1 MASRPSGA
9 IPSLFL
15 LSAIWPLHFLPY
27 SFSTAANEH
36 HLRPIILDQSQCP
49 RGWSTAGDQC
59 VQLQFVPTRR
69 EQVDERCESLGAQL
83 ADVAD
88 GEGEANREMLQ
99 DLSDLL
105 EESLEAGVNELIW
118 MVGAGMLW
126 PEWDETGE
134 RVRFGSFGEGQ
145 RQHGDETRKVLALQQ
160 KRLRGDGRKSRFEV
174 IIVQP
179 PAVHPFICQLLPLW
193 RRLLLYE
200 QSMLPKGV
208 PRLEEQPRSS
218 YYFDPNSPDT
228 NSSFLSLPCSAS
240 GSPSPTVRW
249 FRNGGEE
256 IDLHSQSARFI
267 VSGGTL
273 RGHSTTV
280 RPAFIEPFQELRLDA
295 YPLMAHGRRAGGT
308 KLECNAPTHYPSC
321 MSKSDSLGGRMKR
334 LLGTGDGADVNFLV
348 GKGDE
353 QELLPAH
360 TQILMASSDV
370 SRQCSVLT
378 PKMQRPPPPLGRVR
392 KLRPCPLR
400 RLKCA

>member
-27 SFSTAANEH
+27 SFSTATNEH
-36 HLRPIILDQSQCP
+36 YLRPIILDQSQCP
-49 RGWSTAGDQC
+49 QDWSTAGDQC

-69 EQVDERCESLGAQL
+69 EQVDEKCESLGAQL

-134 RVRFGSFGEGQ
+134 RVRFGSLGEGQ
-145 RQHGDETRKVLALQQ
+145 REHGDETRKVLALQQ
-160 KRLRGDGRKSRFEV
+160 KRLRGDGPKSRFEV

-200 QSMLPKGV
+200 QSMLPKGA

-218 YYFDPNSPDT
+218 YFFDPNSPDT

-267 VSGGTL
+267 VSGGALLVPVPFLSPVSPSSFHCTVSNSFGTL

-295 YPLMAHGRRAGGT
+295 YPLMTHGRRAGGT
-308 KLECNAPTHYPSC
+308 KLECNAPTHYP
-321 MSKSDSLGGRMKR
+321 
-334 LLGTGDGADVNFLV
+334 
-348 GKGDE
+348 
-353 QELLPAH
+353 
-360 TQILMASSDV
+360 
-370 SRQCSVLT
+370 
-378 PKMQRPPPPLGRVR
+378 KM
-392 KLRPCPLR
+392 
-400 RLKCA
+400 